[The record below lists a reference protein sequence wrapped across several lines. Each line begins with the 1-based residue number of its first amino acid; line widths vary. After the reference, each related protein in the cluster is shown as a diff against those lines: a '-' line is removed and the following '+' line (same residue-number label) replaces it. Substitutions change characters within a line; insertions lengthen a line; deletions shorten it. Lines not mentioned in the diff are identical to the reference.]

1 MLRVMKHLCYG
12 DRLRELRV
20 FCLEKRGQ
28 KGVRRLCG
36 TFSTAHPCGQPH
48 SSAVGPGSARGLL
61 GRWQDLSAGLHNVRS
76 CVLPYRGELCALGF

>member
-28 KGVRRLCG
+28 KVCEGFVVP
-36 TFSTAHPCGQPH
+36 SAQPIPVA
-48 SSAVGPGSARGLL
+48 SLTLL
-61 GRWQDLSAGLHNVRS
+61 
-76 CVLPYRGELCALGF
+76 P